1 MRGGGPQNGSGG
13 PVRNGTTPRPLVNGD
28 AHYDTVKVGGSPPY
42 FINTTLVL

>member
-1 MRGGGPQNGSGG
+1 MRGGGPQNGNGG

-28 AHYDTVKVGGSPPY
+28 AHYDTVKVGSPPY